1 MVIESNIVD
10 SFGIIDIL
18 HCIVNHINYED
29 KKPRLTDIIF
39 FNGKSGNEFP
49 IKKRQLAG
57 HCLFQKQ
64 PHKRNTPPGYC

>member
-18 HCIVNHINYED
+18 HCIVNKINYED

-39 FNGKSGNEFP
+39 FNGKSGNESP

-57 HCLFQKQ
+57 H
-64 PHKRNTPPGYC
+64 

>member
-29 KKPRLTDIIF
+29 KKSRLTDIIF
-39 FNGKSGNEFP
+39 FNGKSGN
-49 IKKRQLAG
+49 
-57 HCLFQKQ
+57 
-64 PHKRNTPPGYC
+64 

>member
-29 KKPRLTDIIF
+29 KKSRLTDIIF
-39 FNGKSGNEFP
+39 FNGKSVNESP

-57 HCLFQKQ
+57 H
-64 PHKRNTPPGYC
+64 